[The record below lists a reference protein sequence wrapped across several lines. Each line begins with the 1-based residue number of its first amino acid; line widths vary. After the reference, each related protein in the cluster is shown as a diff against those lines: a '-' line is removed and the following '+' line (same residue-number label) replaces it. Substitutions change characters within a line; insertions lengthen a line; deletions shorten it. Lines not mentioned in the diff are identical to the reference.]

1 MRECNYPVPDCA
13 CSYHIQSDTTAAL
26 SINSWQ
32 AGAHA
37 TEMNKSKH
45 STQVL
50 TKGAQAVVSPTD
62 PFVTKLRAGKCH
74 DQTSV
79 VLRNLKHY
87 QVIFGLIKQEES
99 KEGLSRGHYP
109 KGWLQSPAS
118 VHPRPWTQSQP
129 FPYNKMSWHF
139 LRSILVFFLSQESLN
154 DLTLVTTDLQD
165 RQTAAGVFTHT

>member
-1 MRECNYPVPDCA
+1 MRECNYPVPDCT

-37 TEMNKSKH
+37 TETNKSKH

-99 KEGLSRGHYP
+99 KEGLSTGHYP

-118 VHPRPWTQSQP
+118 AHLQALDTVTAFSLQQNELAFSQKYLSI
-129 FPYNKMSWHF
+129 FP
-139 LRSILVFFLSQESLN
+139 LP
-154 DLTLVTTDLQD
+154 
-165 RQTAAGVFTHT
+165 GVSE